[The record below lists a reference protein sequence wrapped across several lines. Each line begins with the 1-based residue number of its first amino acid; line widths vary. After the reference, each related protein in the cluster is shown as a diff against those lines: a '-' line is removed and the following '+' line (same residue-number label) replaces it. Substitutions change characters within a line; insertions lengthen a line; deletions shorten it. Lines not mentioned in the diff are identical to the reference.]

1 MKKIIAMLMVL
12 AMVFALVACQTQQ
25 PQTEQPTVTEA
36 PAAPEVTE
44 APAAPEVT
52 EAPAEPEVTEAPA
65 EPEVTE
71 APAALNVALVTDV
84 GNIDDKSFN
93 QGAWEGVV
101 AFCEAN
107 GMKQGEGYN
116 YYRPSEDST
125 EARVETIKTAI
136 TNGANA
142 IVCPGYLFEEAIFLV
157 QADYPEVMF
166 LLLDGEPHSA
176 DYATYTTTENT
187 HNILYQEEQAGFF
200 AGYAA
205 VKDGYKKLGFLGGMA
220 VPAVVRYGYGFVQ
233 GANKAAEEMGVAA
246 DVSIKY
252 WYCGGFAPTDD
263 IKIKMAGWFTDGT
276 EVVFACGGG
285 IYLSAVAAANE
296 ANGKVIGVDVDQSA
310 EADCIITSAMKGL
323 TNSVVLALEDLAAN
337 DGKWSADY
345 AGKTAVLGAADDC
358 VGLPTAEG
366 SWRLSTFTVE
376 EYEKLFEDVKAGT
389 IEISKDTEN
398 APAVTIAVD
407 YNA

>member
-1 MKKIIAMLMVL
+1 MKFSKILSIAL
-12 AMVFALVACQTQQ
+12 ALVMVFALVGVVHAD
-25 PQTEQPTVTEA
+25 EA
-36 PAAPEVTE
+36 MK
-44 APAAPEVT
+44 
-52 EAPAEPEVTEAPA
+52 
-65 EPEVTE
+65 
-71 APAALNVALVTDV
+71 VALVTDV

-101 AFCEAN
+101 KFCEAN

-136 TNGANA
+136 GDGANA
-142 IVCPGYLFEEAIFLV
+142 IVCPGYLFEEAIYLV
-157 QADYPEVMF
+157 QGDYPNVMF
-166 LLLDGEPHSA
+166 LLLDGEPHDASYV
-176 DYATYTTTENT
+176 DYKTAENT

-233 GANKAAEEMGVAA
+233 GANLAAEEMGIA
-246 DVSIKY
+246 DQVSVKY

-276 EVVFACGGG
+276 EVVFSCGGG
-285 IYLSAVAAANE
+285 IYLSAVAAATE

-310 EADCIITSAMKGL
+310 ESECIITSAMKGL
-323 TNSVVLALEDLAAN
+323 TNSVVIALEDLKAN
-337 DGKWSADY
+337 NGKWSAAY
-345 AGKTAVLGAADDC
+345 AGQTAVLGAADDC

-366 SWRLSTFTVE
+366 SWRLNTFTVD
-376 EYEKLFEDVKAGT
+376 EYNKLFESVKSGAVV
-389 IEISKDTEN
+389 ISNDTEVE
-398 APAVTIAVD
+398 PAVTIAVD

>member
-1 MKKIIAMLMVL
+1 MKKIIALLMVL
-12 AMVFALVACQTQQ
+12 AMVFAVVACGTKTEQ
-25 PQTEQPTVTEA
+25 PQTEQPAETKAPEAEATKAPDAAPEA
-36 PAAPEVTE
+36 PAMK
-44 APAAPEVT
+44 
-52 EAPAEPEVTEAPA
+52 
-65 EPEVTE
+65 
-71 APAALNVALVTDV
+71 VALVTDV

-101 AFCEAN
+101 AFGQAN
-107 GMKQGEGYN
+107 GMKQGEGYD

-125 EARVETIKTAI
+125 EARVETINTAI
-136 TNGANA
+136 KNGATVV
-142 IVCPGYLFEEAIFLV
+142 VCPGYLFEDAIYTV
-157 QADYPEVMF
+157 QGANPDVNF
-166 LLLDGEPHSA
+166 LLLDGEPHTA
-176 DYATYTTTENT
+176 DYSVYETTANT

-233 GANKAAEEMGVAA
+233 GANLAAEEMGIANE
-246 DVSIKY
+246 VSIKY
-252 WYCGGFAPTDD
+252 WYAGGFAPSDD
-263 IKIKMAGWFTDGT
+263 IQIKMAGWFTDGT
-276 EVVFACGGG
+276 EVVFSCGGG
-285 IYLSAVAAANE
+285 IYLSAVAAATA

-310 EADCIITSAMKGL
+310 ESDCIITSAMKGL
-323 TNSVVLALEDLAAN
+323 TNSVVLALENIAAN

-366 SWRLSTFTVE
+366 SWRLNTFTVA
-376 EYEKLFEDVKAGT
+376 EYEALFEKVKSGEIAISNATDV
-389 IEISKDTEN
+389 E
-398 APAVTIAVD
+398 PAVTIAVD

>member
-1 MKKIIAMLMVL
+1 MKKIIAVLMALAMVL
-12 AMVFALVACQTQQ
+12 AVVACAK
-25 PQTEQPTVTEA
+25 PAAA
-36 PAAPEVTE
+36 PAASE
-44 APAAPEVT
+44 PAASGMK
-52 EAPAEPEVTEAPA
+52 
-65 EPEVTE
+65 
-71 APAALNVALVTDV
+71 VALVTDV

-101 AFCEAN
+101 AFCE
-107 GMKQGEGYN
+107 GKGLKQGEGYD

-125 EARVETIKTAI
+125 EARVETINTAI
-136 TNGANA
+136 ANGANV
-142 IVCPGYLFEEAIFLV
+142 IVCPGYLFEDAIYTV
-157 QADYPEVMF
+157 QGSNPKVQF
-166 LLLDGEPHSA
+166 LLLDGEPHAA
-176 DYATYTTTENT
+176 DYSVYETTSNT

-233 GANKAAEEMGVAA
+233 GANAAAEEMNIA
-246 DVSIKY
+246 DQVSLKY
-252 WYCGGFAPTDD
+252 WYCGGFAPSDD

-276 EVVFACGGG
+276 EVVFSCGGG
-285 IYLSAVAAANE
+285 IYLSAVAAATE
-296 ANGKVIGVDVDQSA
+296 ANGKVIGVDVDQSG
-310 EADCIITSAMKGL
+310 ESECIITSAMKGL
-323 TNSVVLALEDLAAN
+323 SNSVILALEDLWAN
-337 DGKWSADY
+337 NGVWSADY

-366 SWRLSTFTVE
+366 SWRLSTFTVD
-376 EYEKLFEDVKAGT
+376 EYNALFAKVKDGSVAV
-389 IEISKDTEN
+389 SNDTEN

>member
-1 MKKIIAMLMVL
+1 MKKIIALLMVL
-12 AMVFALVACQTQQ
+12 AMVFAVACTTTPATSDKPEQQ
-25 PQTEQPTVTEA
+25 PEQQTEQQPEQQ
-36 PAAPEVTE
+36 PEV
-44 APAAPEVT
+44 
-52 EAPAEPEVTEAPA
+52 
-65 EPEVTE
+65 
-71 APAALNVALVTDV
+71 ALKIALVTDV

-101 AFCEAN
+101 KFGEAN
-107 GMKQGEGYN
+107 GLKQGEGYD

-136 TNGANA
+136 ANGANA
-142 IVCPGYLFEEAIFLV
+142 IVCPGYLFEEAIFMV
-157 QADYPEVMF
+157 QDDYPEVQF

-176 DYATYTTTENT
+176 DYATYKTAENS

-233 GANKAAEEMGVAA
+233 GANAAAEEMGIA
-246 DVSIKY
+246 DQISIKY

-285 IYLSAVAAANE
+285 IYLSAVAAATE

-310 EADCIITSAMKGL
+310 ESECIVTSAMKGL
-323 TNSVVLALEDLAAN
+323 TNSVVLALQDLKAN
-337 DGKWSADY
+337 NGKWSADY
-345 AGKTAVLGAADDC
+345 AGKTAVLGAADEC

-366 SWRLSTFTVE
+366 SWRLNTFTVD
-376 EYEKLFEDVKAGT
+376 EYNALFEKVKNGEIAISNATDVEPT
-389 IEISKDTEN
+389 
-398 APAVTIAVD
+398 VTIAVD